1 MTLVAP
7 RVTPANIG
15 NTGRRGGDLRPPPLN
30 LPYTKSTPNRRED
43 TQLMKILGICGS
55 LRRQSWN
62 LKLLHRAMEAFE
74 ARDQQTHI
82 FDLNPVPMYH
92 PDSEAANGIPPEA
105 EALRQAILDADS
117 IVVACPEYNSS
128 MTSALKNAFEWAS
141 RRGNVLQ
148 NKVFFVM
155 GTGPGRSACA
165 RMHMHATYSL
175 ESESAIVVHQ
185 PRVLL
190 PTVTNFMTDD
200 GEITDESIAQ
210 LLDEAAT
217 AVISFA
223 ERLR

>member
-1 MTLVAP
+1 M
-7 RVTPANIG
+7 
-15 NTGRRGGDLRPPPLN
+15 
-30 LPYTKSTPNRRED
+30 
-43 TQLMKILGICGS
+43 QILGICGS
-55 LRRQSWN
+55 LRRESWN

-74 ARDQQTHI
+74 GRGQRTRI

-92 PDSEAANGIPPEA
+92 PDAEAADGIPPEA
-105 EALRQAILDADS
+105 DAMRQAILDADA

-148 NKVFFVM
+148 NKVFFVV

-190 PTVTNFMTDD
+190 PAVRDFMTEE
-200 GEITDESIAQ
+200 GAITDPSITE
-210 LLDEAAT
+210 LLDEAA
-217 AVISFA
+217 ASVVSIA
-223 ERLR
+223 ERLA